1 METRRPALP
10 THLDSFGQCM
20 CAYCNAPGSTYFLPL
35 DMSKVYCLDCY
46 EAMGMRQLKTG
57 GLMRALMG
65 QQWVHVEPDTL
76 FIGEKANHP
85 AAPVHMK
92 NLAPYVQI
100 PIRLAIREDM
110 KMQALIE
117 AVVQNG
123 GRVPDDMIDHSAVTK
138 VMDELSADEKKVLFS
153 KGTIYKTLESPQVVK
168 LRKHAREEPDEGE
181 HSLAEGQ
188 LFKKR
193 FEEAAEFDEK

>member
-1 METRRPALP
+1 MAL
-10 THLDSFGQCM
+10 
-20 CAYCNAPGSTYFLPL
+20 CAYCNAPGSTYYLPL
-35 DMSKVYCLDCY
+35 DISKVYCLDCY
-46 EAMGMRQLKTG
+46 QAMGMRQCKTS
-57 GLMRALMG
+57 GLMRVLMG
-65 QQWVHVEPDTL
+65 EPWMHEEPDTL

-123 GRVPDDMIDHSAVTK
+123 GKVPDDMIDHSAVTK

-168 LRKHAREEPDEGE
+168 LRKRSREEPDEGE

-193 FEEAAEFDEK
+193 FEEAADLK

>member
-1 METRRPALP
+1 
-10 THLDSFGQCM
+10 
-20 CAYCNAPGSTYFLPL
+20 
-35 DMSKVYCLDCY
+35 
-46 EAMGMRQLKTG
+46 
-57 GLMRALMG
+57 MRAMFG
-65 QQWVHVEPDTL
+65 EQWIHNEPDTL

-123 GRVPDDMIDHSAVTK
+123 GTVPDDMIDHSAVTK
-138 VMDELSADEKKVLFS
+138 VINLFKDELSADEKKVLFS

-168 LRKHAREEPDEGE
+168 LRKRSREEPDEGE

-193 FEEAAEFDEK
+193 FEEAADLK